1 MSNTRRNIPDIIA
14 ALTTAALGLYIVIA
28 GSQYTFGT
36 PRRMGPG
43 FLPEVVGVLLV
54 LLAVGLLFE
63 ALRTAPEPFEFRA
76 RPVVTVMLAL
86 AAFAVLIERA
96 GMLPATFALVFLS
109 ALAEHPL
116 RPLRTLILA
125 IAVSTMGIG
134 IFIYG
139 LGLRLP
145 VLAW

>member
-1 MSNTRRNIPDIIA
+1 MQKTRRNIPDIVA
-14 ALTTAALGLYIVIA
+14 ALTTGALGLYIVIA
-28 GSQYTFGT
+28 GNQYTFGT

-54 LLAVGLLFE
+54 LLAAGLLFE
-63 ALRTAPEPFEFRA
+63 ALRTEPRPFAFRFQ
-76 RPVVTVMLAL
+76 PVITVMLAL
-86 AAFAVLIERA
+86 VAFAVLIERS

-109 ALAEHPL
+109 ALAEPPF
-116 RPLRTLILA
+116 RPLRTLVLA
-125 IAVSTMGIG
+125 VAVSAMGIG

-145 VLAW
+145 VLNW